1 MTNLHR
7 AFEAITAASDG
18 FTDSEVILGKAFANL
33 KQAGLIIPD
42 LPEPYREVALHTP
55 EWFLDGPISL
65 VVSDPSEGI
74 VSYGSDTHNG
84 AFRLVLTKEEAEGI
98 ALALLAAAQYAET
111 DLLDEDTDNSSHA
124 SRVLQNSLDD

>member
-7 AFEAITAASDG
+7 ALEAIAAANDG
-18 FTDSEVILGKAFANL
+18 FTAPESIPEKALDNL
-33 KQAGLIIPD
+33 HRAGLITPD
-42 LPEPYREVALHTP
+42 LPEPHREVALHTP

-74 VSYGSDTHNG
+74 VSYGSDVHNG

-98 ALALLAAAQYAET
+98 ALALLAAA
-111 DLLDEDTDNSSHA
+111 NHA
-124 SRVLQNSLDD
+124 KQEQA